1 MKIIIYWRFRKY
13 KYIQIIIYWI
23 FQTCLAVGT
32 FAGSVQVLV
41 HVSYLSKMKNVNKNV
56 NILFIFYID
65 FTHKHVSGNDVSCR
79 TVTSMKMPSRCN

>member
-41 HVSYLSKMKNVNKNV
+41 HVSYLSKMQNVNKNV
-56 NILFIFYID
+56 YILFIFHID
-65 FTHKHVSGNDVSCR
+65 FTHVKHETCFLQIYRPVQLSTPVE
-79 TVTSMKMPSRCN
+79 MM